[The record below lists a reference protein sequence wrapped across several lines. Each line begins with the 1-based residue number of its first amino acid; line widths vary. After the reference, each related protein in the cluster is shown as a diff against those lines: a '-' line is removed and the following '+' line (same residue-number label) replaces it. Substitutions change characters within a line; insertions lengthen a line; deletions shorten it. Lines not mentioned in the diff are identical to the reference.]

1 MRCPPFAFL
10 GPIEEKKECYERW
23 ANRAKSI
30 GFFAF
35 FFVSLFRPPH
45 PHNQMTRA
53 AQGPDRLEPDVLVQ

>member
-1 MRCPPFAFL
+1 MSGGQIEPNQLAFL
-10 GPIEEKKECYERW
+10 L
-23 ANRAKSI
+23 
-30 GFFAF
+30 F